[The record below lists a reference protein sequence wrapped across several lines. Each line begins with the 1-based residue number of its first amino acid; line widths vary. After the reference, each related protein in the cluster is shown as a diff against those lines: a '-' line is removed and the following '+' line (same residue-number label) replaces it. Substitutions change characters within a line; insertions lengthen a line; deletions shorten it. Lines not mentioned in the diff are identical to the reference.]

1 MLFTNFSYHQKKKEK
16 KKCWIL
22 KAPVDLQM
30 FLTLAIWI
38 SSQDQTSYSFCQYA
52 I

>member
-1 MLFTNFSYHQKKKEK
+1 MLFTNFSYHQK